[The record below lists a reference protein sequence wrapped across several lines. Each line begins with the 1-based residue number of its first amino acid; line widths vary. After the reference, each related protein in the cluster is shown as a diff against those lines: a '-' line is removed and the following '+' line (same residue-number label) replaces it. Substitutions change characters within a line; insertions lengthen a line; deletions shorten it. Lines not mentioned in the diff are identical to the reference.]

1 MDLNRFLRWRLW
13 LTEKALWLLKIVL
26 IINKSRI
33 QCFCCACIPSA
44 ATRFVAALLELR
56 VVKDELLAAL
66 ARVHS
71 TLHFLVTAHIIYLL
85 HEGLKAVSHIR
96 VGERTG
102 LNEKKIMF
110 AGELL
115 CTPCGDSAL
124 RRIAL
129 ADVQFVADEHE
140 HNLWLRVVL
149 HLVYPL
155 FYIFESLLLCY
166 VVNQQGP
173 QTLPVVSRRYCL
185 ESFLTS
191 CMKNRIVSQISVKK
205 VDWKG
210 GRAAAFM
217 SRG

>member
-1 MDLNRFLRWRLW
+1 MHAF
-13 LTEKALWLLKIVL
+13 
-26 IINKSRI
+26 S
-33 QCFCCACIPSA
+33 PSA

-56 VVKDELLAAL
+56 VVEDELLAAL

-166 VVNQQGP
+166 IVNQQCP

-205 VDWKG
+205 VHWKG
-210 GRAAAFM
+210 GRGAACT